1 MSMKMMDIRKIGPNG
16 S

>member
-1 MSMKMMDIRKIGPNG
+1 MKMMDIN